1 LAESFG
7 RRAVTLALIA
17 VALGGCELGGGGADA
32 TEGPVTV
39 YVSLPLS
46 GKVGP
51 DGRDAADGARLA
63 LQDAG
68 QRAGDLG
75 VRARYLDDARG
86 GTPSTVGAAANARSA
101 TSDSS
106 SAAYIGELD
115 SATTRTSAPI
125 TNEAQLLQVSPGATA
140 PDLTGAAPGPGD
152 DPDVYQ
158 PSGEPNFARVVPVGG
173 PLIRP
178 SDLPPAGRRLIARFR
193 DSFGREPG
201 AYAAYGYAAM
211 EAVLAAIADAE
222 GGDSFR
228 ADVRDNGLDL
238 PERNSVLGRFG
249 IVDGDTTL
257 CDGGAC

>member
-1 LAESFG
+1 
-7 RRAVTLALIA
+7 
-17 VALGGCELGGGGADA
+17 
-32 TEGPVTV
+32 
-39 YVSLPLS
+39 
-46 GKVGP
+46 
-51 DGRDAADGARLA
+51 
-63 LQDAG
+63 
-68 QRAGDLG
+68 
-75 VRARYLDDARG
+75 VRARYLDDSRG
-86 GTPSTVGAAANARSA
+86 GRPSIVAAAANARSA

-125 TNEAQLLQVSPGATA
+125 TNEAALLQVSPGATA

-152 DPDVYQ
+152 DPDVFQ
-158 PSGEPNFARVVPVGG
+158 PSGEPNFARVAPVGG

-178 SDLPPAGRRLIARFR
+178 GDLPPAGRRFAVRFR
-193 DSFGREPG
+193 ERFDREPG
-201 AYAAYGYAAM
+201 VYAPYGYAAM
-211 EAVLAAIADAE
+211 EVVLAAIAEAG

-257 CDGGAC
+257 CGAAAC